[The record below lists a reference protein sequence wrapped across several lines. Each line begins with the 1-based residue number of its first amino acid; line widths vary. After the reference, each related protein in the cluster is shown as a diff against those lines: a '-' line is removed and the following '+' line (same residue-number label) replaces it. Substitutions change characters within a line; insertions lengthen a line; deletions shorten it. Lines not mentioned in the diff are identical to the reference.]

1 MRIILNDQ
9 LQSVDFNNITVQL
22 YDFRNVT
29 AVRVGVTSTQGQQV
43 LRLLSDYFSS
53 NFTMLGQHLVSVDNR
68 GVNLVVPSCEL
79 MSLSV

>member
-29 AVRVGVTSTQGQQV
+29 AVRVQVTSNQGQQV

-53 NFTMLGQHLVSVDNR
+53 NFTMFGQRLVSVENR
-68 GVNLVVPSCEL
+68 GVNLVVPRCEL